1 MTHKQWRT
9 TIALL
14 VAFVLS
20 VFCIAP
26 FKMYYGEMTSLLIY
40 ACDHGE
46 EFLLCPILA
55 VALLA
60 VQYLNEK
67 LRIREVLTYVFLGGA
82 VSAFVGAVLRV
93 YEGRPFDEILF
104 ETGGGV
110 LLLSVGFAGL
120 AAAVFLRKSSCR
132 NVSRGATAFLAL
144 TAMLSFLCVPF
155 IRLGYGAT
163 GVKIIRIMDHL
174 LDGNIPWPYGFVFFP
189 LLVAGLQSVRDARV
203 RFYATF
209 ALWIPF
215 LLYFGSETE
224 DDFWGFADLTFEAS
238 LYACIAVLTSVA
250 AYCSMRFEAADRADR
265 ADHADHADRAD
276 RADRAEG
283 ASEEATAAVDAMR
296 ADWIPSATVLVTAA
310 IMMLS
315 CLNWDG
321 MWVRIL
327 FAAVLIGCLIANRN
341 RLRIVSLVG
350 LGLSAFSWLSF
361 VGIQIGWD
369 RVNVTNDN
377 ELVQLLSV
385 LTYCL
390 LGVHYA
396 APLLYIWATD
406 RSRRVK
412 ILYSLL
418 PVFMLAGVFVAK
430 IIWAQVFGAEAE
442 ADQFAIESRIET
454 ARSYIAVCNYVLFAF
469 GAAVCGLLWW
479 TLRGEWKK

>member
-1 MTHKQWRT
+1 MLVVLV
-9 TIALL
+9 LL
-14 VAFVLS
+14 

-26 FKMYYGEMTSLLIY
+26 FNVDYGRRSSALIY
-40 ACDHGE
+40 ACDRNGLI
-46 EFLLCPILA
+46 LLCALSA

-60 VQYLNEK
+60 VQYLKEK
-67 LRIREVLTYVFLGGA
+67 LRIREILTYVFLGGA
-82 VSAFVGAVLRV
+82 VVTFAGAVVGA
-93 YEGRPFDEILF
+93 YEGKSFEKIML

-120 AAAVFLRKSSCR
+120 AAAVLLRKSSCR
-132 NVSRGATAFLAL
+132 AMSRGVTAFLAL
-144 TAMLSFLCVPF
+144 TAMLSFLYVPF
-155 IRLGYGAT
+155 IRLGYGRT
-163 GVKIIRIMDHL
+163 GAEIIRIMDHL
-174 LDGNIPWPYGFVFFP
+174 QDGNIPWPYGFVLFP

-215 LLYFGSETE
+215 LPYFGSGGDE
-224 DDFWGFADLTFEAS
+224 DDFWGFGDLIFESS

-250 AYCSMRFEAADRADR
+250 AYRSMRFEAADRAER
-265 ADHADHADRAD
+265 AS
-276 RADRAEG
+276 G
-283 ASEEATAAVDAMR
+283 EATAAVGATR
-296 ADWIPSATVLVTAA
+296 ADWIPFATVLVTAA
-310 IMMLS
+310 IMVLS
-315 CLNWDG
+315 CLNLGG
-321 MWVRIL
+321 MWVKVL

-361 VGIQIGWD
+361 VGIQIGWS
-369 RVNVTNDN
+369 RVYETADN
-377 ELVQLLSV
+377 ELAQLLSV
-385 LTYCL
+385 LTNCL
-390 LGVHYA
+390 LGIYFV

-430 IIWAQVFGAEAE
+430 IIWAQVSGADVE
-442 ADQFAIESRIET
+442 ADQLVIESRIEA
-454 ARSYIAVCNYVLFAF
+454 ARSYIAICDYVLSAF

-479 TLRGEWKK
+479 TLRGERKK